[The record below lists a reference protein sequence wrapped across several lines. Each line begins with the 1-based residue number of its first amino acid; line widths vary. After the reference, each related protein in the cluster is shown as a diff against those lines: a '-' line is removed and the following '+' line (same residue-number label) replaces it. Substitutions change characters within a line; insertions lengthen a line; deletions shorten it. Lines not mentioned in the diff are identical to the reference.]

1 MGTVSQKTQEA
12 VLEMKAKGVGLR
24 QISRLLNL
32 SRNTVRRLLRGQSRK
47 NRSAGTPRNEQAISP
62 VRELYPRC
70 RGNVARIKELLEE
83 EHHLAVPY
91 SSLTRMVRELGLRE
105 PKAKRVG
112 SYEFGPGEEMQ
123 HDTSPHRL
131 TLGGKTLS
139 AQCAALVLAF
149 SRMLFI
155 QYYPHFGRFEAKCF
169 LAEAL
174 RFMDGLCSRCIID
187 NSSVIVAAGS
197 GPSALIAPE
206 MAAFGRT
213 FSFRFHAHRI
223 GDPDRKARV
232 ERQFSYAQNNF
243 LAGRSFEDFQDLNR
257 QARLWCEQV
266 ANRKPKRS
274 LGMSPQEA
282 YLLEKPHLLP
292 LPPFNPPIYQSFH
305 RLADSE
311 GYVHLDTN
319 RYSVPERLIGKQ
331 LELQKYWDRVEIFF
345 HYEKVADHPR
355 VIAKRYG
362 RITDPKHHHPLGTD
376 RAAQGPPAE
385 QRELCGHSE
394 ILDRYVAEIKKR
406 GRGRGVIPLRKLLN
420 LKRTYPHKAF
430 LCAVEEALRYG
441 LFDLGRLEQMIL
453 NAVANDFFEADHEE
467 P

>member
-1 MGTVSQKTQEA
+1 
-12 VLEMKAKGVGLR
+12 
-24 QISRLLNL
+24 
-32 SRNTVRRLLRGQSRK
+32 
-47 NRSAGTPRNEQAISP
+47 

-83 EHHLAVPY
+83 EHHLVVPY
-91 SSLTRMVRELGLRE
+91 SSLTRMVRELGLRQ
-105 PKAKRVG
+105 PKIRRVG
-112 SYEFGPGEEMQ
+112 SYEFGPGDEMQ

-131 TLGGKTLS
+131 TMAGKTLT
-139 AQCAALVLAF
+139 AHCAALVLAY

-155 QYYPHFGRFEAKCF
+155 QYYPSFGRFEAKCF

-174 RFMDGLCSRCIID
+174 RFMDGACHLCIID

-206 MAAFGRT
+206 MAAFGRIY
-213 FSFRFHAHRI
+213 SFEFRAHRI

-232 ERQFSYAQNNF
+232 ERQFAYAQGNF

-257 QARLWCEQV
+257 QGRLWCEQM
-266 ANRKPKRS
+266 ANAKPKRS

-282 YLLEKPHLLP
+282 YLLEKPHLLA
-292 LPPFNPPIYQSFH
+292 LPPYIPPVYQSLH
-305 RLADSE
+305 RVADSQ

-319 RYSVPERLIGKQ
+319 RYSIPERLIGKQ
-331 LELQKYWDRVEIFF
+331 LELQKYWDRVEIYFR
-345 HYEKVADHPR
+345 HEKVAEHPR
-355 VIAKRYG
+355 PIAKRYG
-362 RITDPKHHHPLGTD
+362 RITDPSHHNPLER
-376 RAAQGPPAE
+376 RATQQGPPLE
-385 QRELCGHSE
+385 ERELSGHAES
-394 ILDRYVAEIKKR
+394 LDQYVAEIKRR

-420 LKRTYPHKAF
+420 LKRTYPQKAF
-430 LCAVEEALRYG
+430 LEAVEEALRYG

-453 NAVANDFFEADHEE
+453 KGVAHDFFGADHEE